1 VTQGAPKCD
10 CDRASGRS
18 KQTNEPARFFSR
30 DIEDTDIQGVTIP
43 AQPNHPSA
51 AGDHEGNRSGNPNG
65 HGGNRGN
72 GCLDCLIIGG
82 GPAGLTAAV
91 YLARFR
97 RKVIVVDSGCS
108 RASLIPAS
116 HNCPGFPDGVGGEE
130 LLARLR
136 CQAAH
141 YEVRIDPAE
150 ITALRREG
158 KLFEAMQSGGGK
170 GFLMHDLPALRAS
183 TVLLATGT
191 ADVLHNIPNWIAG
204 VKRSLI
210 RLCPICDAYEARDQ
224 AIAVMSLSAKDGVN
238 HALFL
243 QTYSAKITLM
253 YMGVTT
259 FPPAERKKLR
269 EAGIDVIEDV
279 GAEVSITGQ
288 PRPAIR
294 LSDGKELT
302 FDVIYPMLGES
313 PRSELAIGLGAKR
326 NKCGNLIVDR
336 HQHTTVPGLYAAGD
350 VVNELSQISVAMGHA
365 AIAATDIHN
374 RLNKGPP

>member
-1 VTQGAPKCD
+1 MVYPDHRNQPFPNATYKDNHDGNHNDD
-10 CDRASGRS
+10 CNGNQSSRP
-18 KQTNEPARFFSR
+18 NSR
-30 DIEDTDIQGVTIP
+30 D
-43 AQPNHPSA
+43 
-51 AGDHEGNRSGNPNG
+51 R
-65 HGGNRGN
+65 N

-97 RKVIVVDSGCS
+97 RKVVVVDSGCS
-108 RASLIPAS
+108 RASLIASS
-116 HNCPGFPDGVGGEE
+116 HNYPGFPDGVGGEE

-141 YEVRIDPAE
+141 YNVRIESAE
-150 ITALRREG
+150 ITGLKRER
-158 KLFEAMQSGGGK
+158 KTFEARGHGAGGQR
-170 GFLMHDLPALRAS
+170 GFLMDDLPALRAS

-191 ADVLHNIPNWIAG
+191 ADVVRNIPNWTAG
-204 VKRSLI
+204 VRRGLV

-224 AIAVMSLSAKDGVN
+224 AIAVMSMSAKDGVS

-243 QTYSAKITLM
+243 QTYSTRITLI
-253 YMGVTT
+253 YMGEAAL
-259 FPPAERKKLR
+259 PLAERKKLR
-269 EAGIDVIEDV
+269 QSGIDVIEDC
-279 GAEVSITGQ
+279 GAEASTTGQ

-294 LSDGKELT
+294 LSNDKELA

-313 PRSELAIGLGAKR
+313 PRSELAIGLGARR

-336 HQHTTVPGLYAAGD
+336 HQRTTVRGLYAAGD

-374 RLNKGPP
+374 QLNKGIP